1 MSSSAKIQVG
11 LLVLALSIIVLLGC
25 MLWLQTRQFEPV
37 NMAVSLKAGEV
48 HTTDFQTNLTETYTV
63 HFYGGPSNDQTFEEC
78 PARTWADIHWAVD
91 RLSAGAAPRKKFL
104 ASSDDAVAPG
114 WFTYGFT
121 VRPGRYRLEWQVAPE
136 AACLDAY
143 RPRLSIS
150 ADSGIYKQFVG
161 LIQFASVF
169 LDAAGVIL
177 VLRGLGSL
185 LLGFLKIGCPPR
197 IFPDLALRNVLPL
210 RRHRPM
216 PLIKDAPHFPLC
228 FGGILMIVM
237 FVLIIFEN
245 PLTSRGFLVLMEKAN
260 PVAWEKSPWPKSMS
274 VYVDSSKGFL
284 VNGRHVEPQDLSKT
298 LKEELDKRMVWT
310 VYFEAAEDTRFS
322 DAEFAMKTIQD
333 LRARLIWLTPRTR
346 EEMNQNASN

>member
-1 MSSSAKIQVG
+1 MTPKSKINVG
-11 LLVLALSIIVLLGC
+11 LLVLALSIVVPLGC
-25 MLWLQTRQFEPV
+25 MHWLKTRQFEPV
-37 NMAVSLKAGEV
+37 NMAVSLKQGEV
-48 HTTDFQTNLTETYTV
+48 HATDFRTNLTETYTV
-63 HFYGGPSNDQTFEEC
+63 HFYVDPSIYPTFEEC
-78 PARTWADIHWAVD
+78 PARAWADIHWAVY
-91 RLSAGAAPRKKFL
+91 RLSAGAAPRKVFL

-121 VRPGRYRLEWQVAPE
+121 VRPGKYRLEWKVAPQ
-136 AACLDAY
+136 AGCLDAY
-143 RPRLSIS
+143 RPRLSVS
-150 ADSGIYKQFVG
+150 ADSEIYEQVVG

-169 LDAAGVIL
+169 VDAAGVIL
-177 VLRGLGSL
+177 VLRGLGCL

-197 IFPDLALRNVLPL
+197 IFPDLVLRNVFPL

-216 PLIKDAPHFPLC
+216 PLIKDAAHFPLC

-237 FVLIIFEN
+237 FILILLEN
-245 PLTSRGFLVLMEKAN
+245 PMTSRGFLVPLDKAN
-260 PVAWEKSPWPKSMS
+260 PVAWEKSPWPGSMS

-298 LKEELDKRMVWT
+298 LKEELDKRMVWA

-333 LRARLIWLTPRTR
+333 LRARLIWLTPRTL
-346 EEMNQNASN
+346 EEMNQNASK